1 MQGAKKGVLA
11 FLRVGTR
18 IVLGSNLKP
27 GLKSYGS
34 RRVGGSLKRFAAA
47 GVIFLG
53 FAVYLYQPY
62 FQKIKAGGIGDFL
75 IVFNCVFAGVG
86 CYVLSRRWVGSFA
99 GSFFAGLIYGF
110 GPFFLGLG
118 VYHPTAGSMAAL
130 IPWLFC
136 LSAFGPRGGLRWVR
150 IALAILPFAAIL
162 VFFQV
167 SGYLRFFPV
176 PIQSKLHF
184 RELVGLIAPL
194 ATSKRGY
201 TDIGF
206 YHISIGPLI
215 IGLSMMVA
223 ARRVG
228 SIIICVVGIV
238 LAFCGPVF
246 EVSPI
251 IWWCFPMLG
260 CAVLSGEGIQ
270 GLIFAG
276 FNDRKWI
283 MLVMICMLTLAVVTL
298 LAATKFQ
305 GIFAGLG
312 KDYAKVLLL
321 EAKIY
326 ILGAVV
332 MAILFFMARAKIRLQ
347 WLRIILV
354 CSAIG
359 TDIFLSAGFINDMVF

>member
-1 MQGAKKGVLA
+1 MGGG
-11 FLRVGTR
+11 LR
-18 IVLGSNLKP
+18 K
-27 GLKSYGS
+27 
-34 RRVGGSLKRFAAA
+34 FAAV
-47 GVIFLG
+47 GVVYVI

-75 IVFNCVFAGVG
+75 IVFNCIFASVG
-86 CYVLSRRWVGSFA
+86 GYVLSRRWVGSFA

-118 VYHPTAGSMAAL
+118 GYHPTAGSMAAL

-162 VFFQV
+162 IFFQV
-167 SGYLRFFPV
+167 SGHLRFFPIS
-176 PIQSKLHF
+176 IQSKLHL

-206 YHISIGPLI
+206 YHVSIGPLI

-223 ARRVG
+223 ARRLG
-228 SIIICVVGIV
+228 SIMICVIGIV
-238 LAFCGPVF
+238 LAFCGPIL

-251 IWWCFPMLG
+251 LWWSFPMLG
-260 CAVLSGEGIQ
+260 CAVLISEGIQ
-270 GLIFAG
+270 GLVFAG
-276 FNDRKWI
+276 YSDRKWI
-283 MLVMICMLTLAVVTL
+283 ILAMVSMLTLAIVTL

-312 KDYAKVLLL
+312 KDYAQVLLL

-332 MAILFFMARAKIRLQ
+332 MAILFFMVRAKIRLQ

-359 TDIFLSAGFINDMVF
+359 IDIFLSAGFINDMVF